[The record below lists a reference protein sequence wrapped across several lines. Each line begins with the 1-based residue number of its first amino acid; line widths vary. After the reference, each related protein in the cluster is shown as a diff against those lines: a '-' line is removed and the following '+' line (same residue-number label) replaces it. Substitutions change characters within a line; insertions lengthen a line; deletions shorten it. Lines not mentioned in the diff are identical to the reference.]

1 MGLKSSS
8 VLVLLVWWTRRMIV
22 QSLEEEKG
30 RKSVSREVDVEVDG
44 WDDATAF

>member
-1 MGLKSSS
+1 
-8 VLVLLVWWTRRMIV
+8 MIV

-44 WDDATAF
+44 WDDTTAF